1 MGVNF
6 FGLSLFFSFINDRE
20 MEKIKKEIER
30 EFPDDIALQQVHLAR
45 KIISKEAKERGQSF
59 FEYIQSLYQH

>member
-1 MGVNF
+1 MAVV
-6 FGLSLFFSFINDRE
+6 NDRE
-20 MEKIKKEIER
+20 MEKIKREIER